1 MKEPDSVMVNFL
13 VGLIALF
20 GVLFVMVTV
29 LLLAM
34 VFWGL
39 VFCGFDWVFPNVIA
53 RLVPDALSGHA
64 PFSIGA
70 MFGIVYAF
78 FNLMIRRHP

>member
-20 GVLFVMVTV
+20 GVLFIMVTV

-34 VFWGL
+34 IFWGL
-39 VFCGFDWVFPNVIA
+39 VFSGFDWVFPGVIA
-53 RLVPDALSGHA
+53 SLVPEPLAPYA

-70 MFGIVYAF
+70 MFGIVYAL
-78 FNLMIRRHP
+78 FNLLIRRQ